1 MGGIGNELTRQQS
14 RGRNRKAKM
23 HIRIVSRGDYSTN
36 HWLWRRLGQ
45 HIFRRLVVFIMFALF
60 SIGGTSAFRTI
71 CTAQTKTDPLATA
84 ATPIVPGCAL
94 RITVE
99 DEPQLTGTYTVK
111 AGGAVHFVYADSEGM
126 NKEEWDVSVLN
137 KLPQQAQDAVL
148 ASVKKYI
155 KNPVVTL
162 TLLRMPII
170 HIDIS
175 GAGCEAQTLEL
186 PPGSGLSVALRVCL
200 RNADF
205 GHILLLRRE
214 KSADIPKDKSP
225 DKDKPANT
233 NGVKPGRFHPYTINH
248 NAFLQGETDEDF
260 PLQDGDKLIV
270 KLLPEPKVARELK
283 TVRVVGEVKMEVE
296 VPIGSGMTLS
306 DALKRAGGLKD
317 TADRKKIRLHRSL
330 DGKEYVVNADDIDN
344 KEPGADLPLERGDY
358 IVVERRDRGSHF
370 AVNGEVVL
378 PSSFEVDPNAK
389 TTITAAI
396 ARAGGFNK
404 RADPHRCFLSKG
416 YLFNPATAQNLP
428 FDYTKIAK
436 KVTPD
441 WEVEAGDVLFIGPKI
456 HKKTFW
462 ETILP
467 LALRFIPLPF

>member
-1 MGGIGNELTRQQS
+1 MTTLLISHSVFWEKLWQRKSHKRSSFSRLFVLFMLTLC
-14 RGRNRKAKM
+14 G
-23 HIRIVSRGDYSTN
+23 
-36 HWLWRRLGQ
+36 LGC
-45 HIFRRLVVFIMFALF
+45 ISPL
-60 SIGGTSAFRTI
+60 SAVCI
-71 CTAQTKTDPLATA
+71 AQTKLDPSATTT
-84 ATPIVPGCAL
+84 TPIVPGCAV

-99 DEPQLTGTYTVK
+99 DEPQLSGTYTVNTR
-111 AGGAVHFVYADSEGM
+111 GTVHFVYADSEGM
-126 NKEEWDVSVLN
+126 NKEEWDVSVVN
-137 KLPQQAQDAVL
+137 KLPLQAQEAVL

-162 TLLRMPII
+162 ILLRMPVIRI
-170 HIDIS
+170 EIS

-186 PPGSGLSVALRVCL
+186 PPGSGLSVALRSCL
-200 RNADF
+200 PNADF

-214 KSADIPKDKSP
+214 KSADISKSKSP
-225 DKDKPANT
+225 DKGKSADDN
-233 NGVKPGRFHPYTINH
+233 VISPGKFHPSTINH
-248 NAFLQGETDEDF
+248 NAFLKGETDEDF
-260 PLQDGDKLIV
+260 PLQDGDKLII

-296 VPIGSGMTLS
+296 VPIGGGMTLS

-330 DGKEYVVNADDIDN
+330 DGKEYIVNADDIDN

-378 PSSFEVDPNAK
+378 PSSFEVDPNNK

-396 ARAGGFNK
+396 AKAGGFNK

-467 LALRFIPLPF
+467 LALHFIPLPF